1 MLHSNRVLET
11 VPGHTDPTFNY
22 LIDVVNAETEF
33 FLHLSMS
40 LRGIFGPWTLMDG
53 LSDVGHPMPSLTSHL
68 LYLLVDALRHL
79 FQDWGGGT
87 AYQLWILKE
96 KQTKPSIHVSF
107 NDIQWFNHN
116 HIC

>member
-53 LSDVGHPMPSLTSHL
+53 LSDVGNPMPSLTSHL

-79 FQDWGGGT
+79 FQDWGGGYRIPT
-87 AYQLWILKE
+87 LDFKRKTNKAKYPCI
-96 KQTKPSIHVSF
+96 
-107 NDIQWFNHN
+107 IQ
-116 HIC
+116 